1 MAQQLGAV
9 RFKGKVANV
18 VGFKNSASR
27 KINKNFMRERVTG
40 ANPRTEK
47 QATQRCKAKPAKI
60 FYDGFQNV
68 LNHAFL
74 PNDRASRNRNEFM
87 SLAMKNTELPDVAK
101 TDSYLPLNS
110 LQISKGALGLDFL
123 TIGTADNESVRFEN
137 LKIDDALSSQMT
149 IATLSEMLLNSNP
162 LLSEGQELTFLAVL
176 VNKNDASARIA
187 AYISFV
193 LDPGNNTTTID
204 SLGQIVTI
212 GDYDERA
219 IAVIPTNDL
228 GDDYYVA
235 SAGVIIS
242 SKTNSSWL
250 YTSSFMYRSI
260 EGEQLYAGESKRSVV
275 ASYMQA
281 GDFESDK
288 ILQQADNK
296 QAGQVEF
303 KSYGSNAFT
312 LSAGVSGT
320 TSYNSCSTAVY
331 SNGERKVI
339 VTETGVIGI
348 QSNGTFTPITLT
360 NNGVTTNLLLSQT
373 NLAPAPTVKYADLGL
388 VLA

>member
-110 LQISKGALGLDFL
+110 LQISKGALGLDFM
-123 TIGTADNESVRFEN
+123 TIGSPDSEAVVFTNLVYDGEFTPHYSV
-137 LKIDDALSSQMT
+137 
-149 IATLSEMLLNSNP
+149 ATLSETLLQNNP
-162 LLSEGQELTFLAVL
+162 LLSEGQELTFIAIL
-176 VNKNDASARIA
+176 VNRNDSTARIA
-187 AYISFV
+187 ADLSFV
-193 LDPGNNTTTID
+193 IDPNNHTTEVDNLSKLISLLDKEETA
-204 SLGQIVTI
+204 LQIVANPNI
-212 GDYDERA
+212 E
-219 IAVIPTNDL
+219 
-228 GDDYYVA
+228 DDYYIA
-235 SAGVIIS
+235 SAGLIIS
-242 SKTNSSWL
+242 SKTNSSWV
-250 YTSSFMYRSI
+250 YTSSFMYRSE
-260 EGEQLYAGESKRSVV
+260 EGEALYVGESKRSVV

-281 GDFESDK
+281 GDFSSSK

-303 KSYGSNAFT
+303 KAYGSAAFEKA
-312 LSAGVSGT
+312 AGVTGT
-320 TSYNSCSTAVY
+320 TSYSSLTTAIY
-331 SNGERKVI
+331 SNSERKVV
-339 VTETGVIGI
+339 VTPTGVVGI
-348 QSNGTFTPITLT
+348 VSGNTFTPITLT
-360 NNGVTTNLLLSQT
+360 NGQTVTNLLLSQT
-373 NLAPAPTVKYADLGL
+373 SLAGSPTVSIEELGL

>member
-60 FYDGFQNV
+60 FYDAFQNV

-101 TDSYLPLNS
+101 TDSFLPLNS

-123 TIGTADNESVRFEN
+123 TIGSQSTEAVVFGNLGITDAISDN
-137 LKIDDALSSQMT
+137 MT
-149 IATLSEMLLNSNP
+149 VGTLSEMLLQENP
-162 LLSEGQELTFLAVL
+162 LLTEGEELTFLGIL
-176 VNKNDASARIA
+176 VNRRDNSARIA
-187 AYISFV
+187 GTLSFV
-193 LDPGNNTTTID
+193 LDSGNLTTQLSGLSST
-204 SLGQIVTI
+204 LELI
-212 GDYDERA
+212 GDNDTRLA
-219 IAVIPTNDL
+219 IASKTSLEND
-228 GDDYYVA
+228 YFIA
-235 SAGVIIS
+235 SAGLIIS
-242 SKTNSSWL
+242 SKTNSSWV
-250 YTSSFMYRSI
+250 YTSSFMYRSE
-260 EGEQLYAGESKRSVV
+260 EGEALYAGDSKRSVV

-281 GDFESDK
+281 GDFDSDK

-303 KSYGSNAFT
+303 KSYGSQGFT
-312 LSAGVSGT
+312 LAAGVSGT
-320 TSYNSCSTAVY
+320 PSYNSCYTAVY
-331 SNGERKVI
+331 TNGERKV
-339 VTETGVIGI
+339 VATATGVIGI
-348 QSNGTFTPITLT
+348 VSNGTFTPITLT
-360 NNGVTTNLLLSQT
+360 NSGTTTNLLLSQT
-373 NLAPAPTVKYADLGL
+373 SLAGSPTVNYADLDL

>member
-123 TIGTADNESVRFEN
+123 TIGSPDEEAVDFLN
-137 LKIDDALSSQMT
+137 LKFDDA
-149 IATLSEMLLNSNP
+149 INENYDVATLSDVLLQSNP
-162 LLSEGQELTFLAVL
+162 LLAEGQELTFLAVL
-176 VNKNDASARIA
+176 VSKSDSTARIA
-187 AYISFV
+187 ADLSFV
-193 LDPGNNTTTID
+193 LDSGNTTTLVKNLSSIIT
-204 SLGQIVTI
+204 LGDV
-212 GDYDERA
+212 DERA
-219 IAVIPTNDL
+219 IAVVPQTTI

-235 SAGVIIS
+235 SAGLIIS
-242 SKTNSSWL
+242 SKTNSSWV
-250 YTSSFMYRSI
+250 YTSSFMYRSE
-260 EGEQLYAGESKRSVV
+260 EGEALYAGESKRSVV

-281 GDFESDK
+281 GDFDSDK

-296 QAGQVEF
+296 MAGQVEF
-303 KSYGSNAFT
+303 KAYGSAAFD
-312 LSAGVSGT
+312 LQPSVSGT
-320 TSYNSCSTAVY
+320 TSYNSLTTAIY
-331 SNGERKVI
+331 SNGERKVV
-339 VTETGVIGI
+339 VTPTGVVGI
-348 QSNGTFTPITLT
+348 VSGNTFTPITLT
-360 NNGVTTNLLLSQT
+360 NGQNVTNLLLSQT
-373 NLAPAPTVKYADLGL
+373 SLASAPTVSIEELGL

>member
-110 LQISKGALGLDFL
+110 LQISKGALGLDIL
-123 TIGTADNESVRFEN
+123 TLGVGGNETVEFVN
-137 LKIDDALSSQMT
+137 LKIDNAFQESTT
-149 IATLSEMLLNSNP
+149 IATLSEDLLQQNS
-162 LLSEGQELTFLAVL
+162 LLKEGQELTFLAIL
-176 VNKNDASARIA
+176 VNRVKTEARIA
-187 AYISFV
+187 TSLSFV
-193 LDPGNNTTTID
+193 LDTTNQVTNVSDLSDIIEILGGADNN
-204 SLGQIVTI
+204 
-212 GDYDERA
+212 
-219 IAVIPTNDL
+219 IACVAKSEVEEE
-228 GDDYYVA
+228 YYVA
-235 SAGVIIS
+235 SAGLIIS
-242 SKTNSSWL
+242 SKTNSSWV
-250 YTSSFMYRSI
+250 YTTSFMHRSE
-260 EGEQLYAGESKRSVV
+260 EGEALYVGESKRSVV

-281 GDFESDK
+281 GDFDSDK
-288 ILQQADNK
+288 VLQQAVNK

-303 KSYGSNAFT
+303 KSYGTAAFT
-312 LSAGVSGT
+312 LAAGVSGT
-320 TSYNSCSTAVY
+320 PSYNSCSTAVFT
-331 SNGERKVI
+331 NGDRKV
-339 VTETGVIGI
+339 VASATGVIGI
-348 QSNGTFTPITLT
+348 VSNGTFTPITLT
-360 NNGVTTNLLLSQT
+360 NSGTTTNLLLSQT
-373 NLAPAPTVKYADLGL
+373 SLAGNPTVNYADLDL

>member
-101 TDSYLPLNS
+101 NESFLPLNS
-110 LQISKGALGLDFL
+110 LQISKGALGLDNL
-123 TIGTADNESVRFEN
+123 TIGAAGSSFVEFPNLIYDESYASNMPISTV
-137 LKIDDALSSQMT
+137 SGS
-149 IATLSEMLLNSNP
+149 LLQSNP
-162 LLSEGQELTFLAVL
+162 LLKEGQELTFLAIL
-176 VNKNDASARIA
+176 VNQLKTEVRIA
-187 AYISFV
+187 GTMSFV
-193 LDPGNNTTTID
+193 LDTTNHATTLADLSKIIK
-204 SLGQIVTI
+204 IVDPQNGSIAI
-212 GDYDERA
+212 G
-219 IAVIPTNDL
+219 V
-228 GDDYYVA
+228 GDDFVDEYVVA
-235 SAGVIIS
+235 SAGLIIS
-242 SKTNSSWL
+242 SKTNSSWV
-250 YTSSFMYRSI
+250 YTSSFMYRSE
-260 EGEQLYAGESKRSVV
+260 EGEAIYAGESKRSVV

-281 GDFESDK
+281 GDFESNK

-303 KSYGSNAFT
+303 RAYGTAAFEKA
-312 LSAGVSGT
+312 AGVEGT
-320 TSYNSCSTAVY
+320 TSDNSLSTAIY
-331 SNGERKVI
+331 TNGDRKV
-339 VTETGVIGI
+339 VATPTGVVGI
-348 QSNGTFTPITLT
+348 VSNNTFTPITLT
-360 NNGVTTNLLLSQT
+360 NGQTVTDLLLSQT
-373 NLAPAPTVKYADLGL
+373 SLAGNPTVNYADLGL